1 MVFIISLCDLMFL
14 VEVFCHL
21 TSGMIIC
28 IITIDR
34 YLHITSVSQRATVK
48 SRLKY
53 TGILCVIMLISTVI
67 SCLHLVGIGNSQ
79 VYYPGSWC
87 FLTTSMF
94 TFVLLWGSLPVSN
107 WSFRFIPMKWHLQ
120 FVMFSLFIT
129 ATPSFSNA
137 HPDFW
142 LPCSNDMQ
150 IYLSNIVL
158 SIGANCLFYTS
169 SCKLKLYCLWCHI
182 PIFSSVLPALFS
194 FLFYRFTG
202 RQFPSYCR
210 VNNKQL

>member
-1 MVFIISLCDLMFL
+1 MRLELYGSAAPITNGALSTSFFRVCVDRFTEQLYVLSSRYHKICIPFQMVFIISLCDLMFL

-28 IITIDR
+28 IITIER

-107 WSFRFIPMKWHLQ
+107 WFSIYSNKMTFTVCNVSSFHHC
-120 FVMFSLFIT
+120 
-129 ATPSFSNA
+129 N
-137 HPDFW
+137 
-142 LPCSNDMQ
+142 
-150 IYLSNIVL
+150 
-158 SIGANCLFYTS
+158 
-169 SCKLKLYCLWCHI
+169 
-182 PIFSSVLPALFS
+182 S
-194 FLFYRFTG
+194 FLFECTSRLLIT
-202 RQFPSYCR
+202 
-210 VNNKQL
+210 L